1 MTKLHLL
8 LIKRQ
13 MTNRDLRN
21 AIYEKHGIV
30 IGEDRISKMV
40 NGKLTNI
47 HVNTAKI
54 IADTLGVMIDDVV
67 E

>member
-1 MTKLHLL
+1 
-8 LIKRQ
+8 